1 MFKIQWLSDS
11 LTWHTNHSVNNERS
25 AIAAAL
31 RLSDS
36 RRYRAV
42 RVITAAGAVVFS
54 A

>member
-1 MFKIQWLSDS
+1 MFKIQWLSNAFI
-11 LTWHTNHSVNNERS
+11 WHTDHSCNSEPG

-31 RLSDS
+31 RLAGS

-42 RVITAAGAVVFS
+42 RVVTRHGAVVFC